1 MSAAHEKP
9 QATARSPFAG
19 CTIMIILM
27 VLMVFLVVFSGWV
40 LFRQFDEIAK
50 FTSDKP
56 APVEVS
62 SVSGRETEANALAER
77 VETFRQSLDRE
88 GDTRLEL
95 TVDDLNL
102 AIAAYEPLK
111 ELRGTFRIKELHA
124 DGYLIADISFPMNG
138 KPRLTRDGESGM
150 FATDPRYL
158 NGKLVARPE
167 LAQGEVV
174 FRIESLDIP
183 GAIVPEPF
191 LKQMSPYR
199 ITERYKT
206 DTTIGPALAK
216 LTGLE
221 FEEGKVILRK
231 KSGEVAPQTITRD
244 QVDFA
249 SSRLFKALGIAAA
262 VFLCIVGLL
271 LFIGLRL
278 KARRG
283 T

>member
-1 MSAAHEKP
+1 MSAEQEKP

-19 CTIMIILM
+19 CTIMIVVTL
-27 VLMVFLVVFSGWV
+27 VMVFLVIFSGWV
-40 LFRQFDEIAK
+40 FFRQFDEIAK
-50 FTSDKP
+50 FTSTQP

-77 VETFRQSLDRE
+77 VEAFRQSLDRE

-95 TVDDLNL
+95 TTDDLNL

-111 ELRGTFRIKELHA
+111 ELRGTFRIRELHA
-124 DGYLIADISFPMNG
+124 DGKLIADISFPMNG
-138 KPRLTRDGESGM
+138 KPRRTRDGEAGV
-150 FATDPRYL
+150 FTTDPRYL
-158 NGKLVARPE
+158 NGTLIARPE

-174 FRIESLDIP
+174 FRIDSLDIP
-183 GAIVPEPF
+183 GAAVPEPF

-199 ITERYKT
+199 ITERYKE
-206 DTTIGPALAK
+206 DTTIGPAMKK

-221 FEEGKVILRK
+221 LADGKVILRK
-231 KSGEVAPQTITRD
+231 KAGELAPQVITRD

-249 SSRLFKALGIAAA
+249 STRLFKALGIAAA

-271 LFIGLRL
+271 LFIGLRA
-278 KARRG
+278 KARRRA
-283 T
+283 

>member
-19 CTIMIILM
+19 CTIML
-27 VLMVFLVVFSGWV
+27 VLMGLMIFLVVFSGWV

-95 TVDDLNL
+95 TTDELNL

-111 ELRGTFRIKELHA
+111 ELRGTFRVKELHA
-124 DGYLIADISFPMNG
+124 DGKLIADISFPMNG
-138 KPRLTRDGESGM
+138 KPRRTRDGESGL
-150 FATDPRYL
+150 FSTDPRYL
-158 NGKLVARPE
+158 NGQLVARPE

-183 GAIVPEPF
+183 GATVPEPF

-206 DTTIGPALAK
+206 DTTIGPAMKK

-231 KSGEVAPQTITRD
+231 KAGEVAPQTITRD

-283 T
+283 A

>member
-19 CTIMIILM
+19 CTIML
-27 VLMVFLVVFSGWV
+27 VLMGLMIFLVVFSGWV

-77 VETFRQSLDRE
+77 VESFRQSLDRE

-95 TVDDLNL
+95 TTDELNL

-111 ELRGTFRIKELHA
+111 ELRGTFRVKELHA
-124 DGYLIADISFPMNG
+124 DGKLIADISFPMNG
-138 KPRLTRDGESGM
+138 KPRRTRDGESGL
-150 FATDPRYL
+150 FSTDPRYL
-158 NGKLVARPE
+158 NGQLVARPE

-183 GAIVPEPF
+183 GATVPEPF

-206 DTTIGPALAK
+206 DTTIGPAMKK

-231 KSGEVAPQTITRD
+231 KAGEVAPQTITRD

-283 T
+283 A